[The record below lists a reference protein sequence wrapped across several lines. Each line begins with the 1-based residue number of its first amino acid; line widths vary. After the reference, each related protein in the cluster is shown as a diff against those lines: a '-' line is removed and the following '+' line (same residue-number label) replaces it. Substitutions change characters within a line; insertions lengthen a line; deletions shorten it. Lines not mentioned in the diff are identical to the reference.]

1 MSPIRAKNRHDA
13 WRADQKKAVDISY
26 EARLERLKSEL
37 LRPTAS
43 EFIDGLKSLSP
54 DKQQLHKQ
62 KGKYTRHPFSEID
75 IDNDEDGGD
84 EDR

>member
-1 MSPIRAKNRHDA
+1 MSLIRARNRREARHA
-13 WRADQKKAVDISY
+13 EQKKALDTSY

-54 DKQQLHKQ
+54 DKQQLHEQ

-75 IDNDEDGGD
+75 IDSDEDGGD